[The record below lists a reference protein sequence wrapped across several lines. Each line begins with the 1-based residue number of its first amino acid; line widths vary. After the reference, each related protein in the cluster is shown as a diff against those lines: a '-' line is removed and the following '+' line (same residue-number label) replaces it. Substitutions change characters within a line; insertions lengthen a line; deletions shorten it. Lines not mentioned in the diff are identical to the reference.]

1 MAARR
6 IGVEVVV
13 GSNRRQVLE
22 DYSHGGTL
30 TLNFRDTE
38 IGTQQIVDYA
48 KEHALEAIVSVDDET
63 LVLAAKASSVLGLP
77 HNSLES
83 IFSIRNKFRM
93 REKIFKAG
101 LPSPEFHLFSIHKNP
116 EQLSSQVNFPCV
128 LKPTFLAASR
138 GVIRANH
145 PKEFKQ
151 AFHRIKSI
159 LKDPKVKSLGG
170 ESADEI
176 LVEDYIPGQ
185 EVALEGLMM
194 KGELQVLALFD
205 KPDPLEGPFFEE
217 TIYVTPSRLPPFVQ
231 EQVVQN
237 IFRSAQA
244 LGLMEGPIHAELRF
258 NENGSWLVELS
269 PRTIGGLCSRTLRFG
284 TGLTLEEIVLRHAL
298 RLPINSMER
307 EKKASGVMMIPIPKS
322 GILKKI
328 TGKEKAKKV
337 LGVEEVSF
345 LIPTGQQVI
354 SLPEGH
360 RYLGFIFARG
370 ETPAQ
375 VESSLREAHRNL
387 EILINP
393 A

>member
-48 KEHALEAIVSVDDET
+48 KEHALEAIVSVDDEA

-159 LKDPKVKSLGG
+159 LKDPEVKSLGG

-387 EILINP
+387 EILIDP